1 MVAWRLPRRFGRRR
15 SRCGRAWRQPIRS
28 AEAMPPL
35 TGPRCL
41 RFERRPLHRK
51 SRRVLMTT
59 PLSQDLRDGL
69 RGASMRVAPRGAARR
84 FEVSPSAAIKLMRRV
99 RETGSTAPAK
109 IGGHR
114 RAILQGHEDYRR
126 DLAGA
131 HKGIDVGMP
140 SCPAPPGEPNGP
152 VVSSPTR
159 VGFTSARA
167 RRGATSRTG
176 HAARPDRPADRAA
189 RTSGSPAGNGVHSAA
204 PRNPRLRSR
213 PNRTA

>member
-99 RETGSTAPAK
+99 RKTGSTAPAK

-114 RAILQGHEDYRR
+114 RRSSKSTRITVATWRGRTRASTWERHPARPHQANQAILPFPREQGAIHTG
-126 DLAGA
+126 AGA
-131 HKGIDVGMP
+131 ARSNI
-140 SCPAPPGEPNGP
+140 PNR
-152 VVSSPTR
+152 S
-159 VGFTSARA
+159 
-167 RRGATSRTG
+167 RGS
-176 HAARPDRPADRAA
+176 
-189 RTSGSPAGNGVHSAA
+189 SGSAS
-204 PRNPRLRSR
+204 RSSCSNIGKSR
-213 PNRTA
+213 RHRRT